1 MNFPTK
7 NSPKN
12 GAIVAIDVDNLLIS
26 FMGEGEIPG
35 FKEGL
40 LKKPKDLTW
49 LGKFSIKAGFEN
61 AFNWIKTFGHILCV
75 HFYLPYSQATNDSL
89 WHGLWQDHKDE
100 FLIEAIY
107 CPKKPIDIRGVGK
120 DRTTEKKPDNVD
132 AHLIEHT
139 KRIIELY
146 DDEVGYFCLMSGDSD
161 YGSLLRQ
168 LIKREVKI
176 AFVLGSK
183 KSFSSVYREGK
194 VASMH
199 PKKKEELVH
208 YFAPRRLE
216 KI

>member
-1 MNFPTK
+1 MNSAAK

-26 FMGEGEIPG
+26 FMEAGEIPG

-40 LKKPKDLTW
+40 KKNPKDLTW

-61 AFNWIKTFGHILCV
+61 AFNWIKTFGQILCV
-75 HFYLPYSQATNDSL
+75 HLYLPYSQAADDPL
-89 WHGLWQDHKDE
+89 WHGLWKEYIDE

-107 CPKKPIDIRGVGK
+107 CPKKPIDTRK
-120 DRTTEKKPDNVD
+120 TKKKFPAEEKPDNVD

-139 KRIIELY
+139 KRLINLY
-146 DDEVGYFCLMSGDSD
+146 GDEVGYFCLMSGDSD
-161 YGSLLRQ
+161 YGQLLRE
-168 LIKREVKI
+168 LIKKEIKI

-183 KSFSSVYREGK
+183 KSFSSAYKEGR

-199 PKKKEELVH
+199 PKTNEELVH
-208 YFAPRRLE
+208 FFAPRRP
-216 KI
+216 